1 MFLTLN
7 SYASTLLPKLFKNRT
22 AKNQKKLKQKPKPIT
37 LDRLLFRVKRKVCEF
52 VGAFN
57 QQLPILS
64 LPSQEVRPNF
74 TTKLDTEKQH
84 FTKRQQRTMETIETR
99 DGGGGMQ
106 PLSRKLGRYHANAA
120 GTERRDSSTTT
131 VDPIAEPP
139 KRPRSLSYSDLP
151 DNNEY
156 IEIVLRGN
164 DTRDDDE
171 TRWVSSSS
179 EKSDNDNV
187 EEDEEPSS
195 HAYYDEDVEGEYDW
209 DEEDELLEPPSWDE
223 EDDEDEEEEYDY
235 NNDFDEID
243 FDDKLDFHQ
252 SLLETSSVTS
262 GDDHSSMKRI
272 EMSNMQR
279 YNEILEE
286 DTLRLRRTYQWL
298 ENAVQE
304 EIKAISVENS
314 KSIMDNYDLQVQI
327 QVLEEDKQILCEKLQ
342 QMEAKVTQLTMES
355 IFHTNRIRELEDE
368 QEKYTKKSR

>member
-1 MFLTLN
+1 
-7 SYASTLLPKLFKNRT
+7 
-22 AKNQKKLKQKPKPIT
+22 
-37 LDRLLFRVKRKVCEF
+37 
-52 VGAFN
+52 
-57 QQLPILS
+57 
-64 LPSQEVRPNF
+64 
-74 TTKLDTEKQH
+74 
-84 FTKRQQRTMETIETR
+84 METIETR

-106 PLSRKLGRYHANAA
+106 PLSRKSSRYHANAA

-179 EKSDNDNV
+179 EKSDNDV
-187 EEDEEPSS
+187 EEEEPSS

-223 EDDEDEEEEYDY
+223 EDDEDEEAKYDYY